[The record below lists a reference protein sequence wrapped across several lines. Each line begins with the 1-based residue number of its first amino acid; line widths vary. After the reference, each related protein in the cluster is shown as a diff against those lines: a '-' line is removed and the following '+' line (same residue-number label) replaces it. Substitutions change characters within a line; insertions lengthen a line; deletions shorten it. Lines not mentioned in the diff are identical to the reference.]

1 MRAVLMFAILAVA
14 VPDRP
19 DPTPRE
25 SKPFKDQVQGQWQ
38 ITDALNAG
46 KPHAML
52 KLGPSTFIFA
62 GDRMTIRKPKL
73 EDNIYAIKLDVTK
86 SPVAIEIVAKKIAGK
101 DIANG
106 RAVLGIIKLE
116 GDVLTICFDSTGNPG
131 RPTEFTSPVGSQ
143 TMLWQM
149 KRIR

>member
-1 MRAVLMFAILAVA
+1 MRAIFMFTILAIA

-25 SKPFKDQVQGQWQ
+25 SKPFNDRIQGQWQ
-38 ITDALNAG
+38 IVDALNGG

-52 KLGPSTFIFA
+52 KLGPSVFIFE
-62 GDRMTIRKPKL
+62 GNRMTIRKPKL
-73 EDNIYAIKLDVTK
+73 EDNIYTITLDPTK

-106 RAVLGIIKLE
+106 RLVLGIIKL
-116 GDVLTICFDSTGNPG
+116 
-131 RPTEFTSPVGSQ
+131 
-143 TMLWQM
+143 
-149 KRIR
+149 